1 MLVAPMTHPRIV
13 VTGGPGAG
21 KTTAID
27 LFRRELG
34 PRLVT
39 VPEAATMLLGGGFP
53 RPSDPPARR
62 AVQLAIYHVQHNLEA
77 VQLARYPRRVLLCD
91 RGTIDG
97 AAYWPAPADEFFA
110 AVGSSMQA
118 ELARYDE
125 VIFFETAA
133 VGGLSIEGG
142 NPARV
147 ESNDEAVVL
156 DARLRALWSQ
166 HPRFTLVAHEAS
178 FLAKIGK
185 GLAKLSAIV
194 DRLAPE

>member
-1 MLVAPMTHPRIV
+1 MTHPRIV

-97 AAYWPAPADEFFA
+97 AAYWPGPAQEFFA
-110 AVGSSMQA
+110 AVGSTMQA

-133 VGGLSIEGG
+133 VGGLSIESG

-156 DARLRALWSQ
+156 DARLRELWSQ
-166 HPRFTLVAHEAS
+166 HPRFTFVAHEPS
-178 FLAKIGK
+178 FLAKITK
-185 GLAKLSAIV
+185 GLGKLSEIV
-194 DRLAPE
+194 DRLAPA